1 MWGPLWKNKTINLTI
16 IFNPYYY
23 RKKSR
28 IIIIII
34 INIIAFVCITEYQNK
49 VFNMTIVT
57 LEGFAG
63 KICSTAGPLF
73 EELEGKN

>member
-23 RKKSR
+23 RKKLALLLLLSLLTLLHLYVLQ
-28 IIIIII
+28 
-34 INIIAFVCITEYQNK
+34 NTKIT
-49 VFNMTIVT
+49 MLT